1 MSSQK
6 NIFEIGPFL
15 SEHGPFFEKC
25 ILARS
30 VRRVPNRPKIEK
42 IDFHQTHPKW
52 PKFREKVENR
62 KISAR
67 KVHFGPIS
75 ADLDPEKKVP
85 KNAFFWKSENP
96 VFATPT
102 ARKPKIRFSRFWAH
116 FVEFSEHFKMNLMTP
131 QSDPPFSHTGPE
143 KTAKIAKILFDGA
156 GIVEKIEIFEKSKK
170 CRKSTFGGQKSTFLT
185 EKSRFW
191 PIFGFSKFFI
201 FGHFW
206 PKIDFFDPKSAKNR
220 KKIEIFFQNFQKIF
234 GPQTQFLPQNAKNG
248 RKNA

>member
-6 NIFEIGPFL
+6 NIFEIGLFL

-52 PKFREKVENR
+52 PKFHEKVENR

-131 QSDPPFSHTGPE
+131 QSDPPFSHTGPK
-143 KTAKIAKILFDGA
+143 KTAKIAKSFFDGA
-156 GIVEKIEIFEKSKK
+156 GIVEK
-170 CRKSTFGGQKSTFLT
+170 STSP
-185 EKSRFW
+185 FW
-191 PIFGFSKFFI
+191 AENRLLGAKNRL
-201 FGHFW
+201 FW
-206 PKIDFFDPKSAKNR
+206 PKIGQKSGKNWNFFSKFSKNFWTPNPIFTPKREKR
-220 KKIEIFFQNFQKIF
+220 KEKCVALTVEAVRR
-234 GPQTQFLPQNAKNG
+234 FLPKKVGFLKENRVLKAFLKS
-248 RKNA
+248 